1 MPQIINREQEPATP
15 ILSDYEKR
23 REERIKE
30 NRRALEDIMGTLTN
44 TAGPEV
50 IEVYI

>member
-23 REERIKE
+23 REEE